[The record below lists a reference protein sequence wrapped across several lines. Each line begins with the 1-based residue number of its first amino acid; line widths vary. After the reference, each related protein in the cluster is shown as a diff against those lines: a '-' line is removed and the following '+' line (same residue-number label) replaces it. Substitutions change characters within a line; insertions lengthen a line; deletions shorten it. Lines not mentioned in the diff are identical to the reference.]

1 MNKVVIA
8 FTSGIVLGILFA
20 PAKGKNTRKKI
31 ADAGLNLKEGWN
43 NITDRV
49 TGKID
54 GIRESVDNLADRA
67 VAKVEGTQFD
77 TSEKYL

>member
-67 VAKVEGTQFD
+67 VEKVEGTQFD